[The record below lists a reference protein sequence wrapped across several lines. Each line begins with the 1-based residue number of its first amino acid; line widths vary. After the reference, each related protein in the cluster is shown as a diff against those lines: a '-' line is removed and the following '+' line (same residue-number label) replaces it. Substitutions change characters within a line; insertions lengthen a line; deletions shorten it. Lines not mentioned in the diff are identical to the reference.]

1 MSRRQM
7 SSYGQIKICFS
18 LNFRKQWKV
27 KYCVTEKTI
36 WKLFCSVA
44 FMYCLMRTKRGRNQ
58 NQLTGIEE
66 LCYRQVC
73 FFIYLKE
80 TAPQEEYK
88 TGFVIYI
95 TIE

>member
-27 KYCVTEKTI
+27 KLCVKEETI
-36 WKLFCSVA
+36 WKLILFS
-44 FMYCLMRTKRGRNQ
+44 CLKVLSNENQ
-58 NQLTGIEE
+58 EVSKPESIDRYWKVVLPPG
-66 LCYRQVC
+66 L
-73 FFIYLKE
+73 FFIYFKE
-80 TAPQEEYK
+80 TSPQEEYK
-88 TGFVIYI
+88 TGFVIYR